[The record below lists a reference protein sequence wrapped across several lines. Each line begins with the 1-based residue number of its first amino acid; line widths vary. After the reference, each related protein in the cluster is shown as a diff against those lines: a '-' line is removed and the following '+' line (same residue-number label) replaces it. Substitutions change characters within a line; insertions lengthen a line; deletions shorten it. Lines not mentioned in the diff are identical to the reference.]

1 LKIKKNYKVINEPN
15 FPLNIKEAIKNG
27 FLNAKNEFISSKA
40 LNRFG
45 DVIDKSGSCAIVI
58 ILLGNW
64 K

>member
-1 LKIKKNYKVINEPN
+1 
-15 FPLNIKEAIKNG
+15 LNIKEAIKNG
-27 FLNAKNEFISSKA
+27 FLNAENEFISSKA

-58 ILLGNW
+58 ILVGNS